1 MWASASNSAA
11 ESKRGLRFWGWA
23 LVVMLATGCAPEPV
37 GGAVSPT
44 PPDGVLSRAEFVKV
58 LAEVQLVE
66 AASDLRIHRNDNE
79 RERLSEAYLDIW
91 QRTGVAAATF
101 DSSYTW
107 RWSHPEA
114 MKEIWRDV
122 VDELNTMDAKKGGTQ
137 GRSNSPSA
145 SPMDLRNRT
154 NAGDTSPPQKQ

>member
-1 MWASASNSAA
+1 MWASASNSTADTRLA
-11 ESKRGLRFWGWA
+11 LLLWGLS
-23 LVVMLATGCAPEPV
+23 LVGMLATGCAPEPV
-37 GGAVSPT
+37 GGTVSPT

-79 RERLSEAYLDIW
+79 RERLSEAYIDVW
-91 QRTGVAAATF
+91 QRTGVTSATF

-107 RWSHPEA
+107 WWSHPQA

-122 VDELNTMDAKKGGTQ
+122 VDELNTMNVETDVTK
-137 GRSNSPSA
+137 GRSNSPVA
-145 SPMDLRNRT
+145 SPMDLRNRS
-154 NAGDTSPPQKQ
+154 NSGDTPRPQKQ